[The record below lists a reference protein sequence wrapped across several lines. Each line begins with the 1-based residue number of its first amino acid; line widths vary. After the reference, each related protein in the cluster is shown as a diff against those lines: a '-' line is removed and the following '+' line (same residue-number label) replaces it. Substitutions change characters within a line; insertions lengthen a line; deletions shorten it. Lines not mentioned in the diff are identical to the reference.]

1 MQVTNTIQNITYK
14 FQFIQQSKTAACMIA
29 GGRATFRH
37 LISALY
43 RNIIQ
48 LDKLEFDEE
57 NEYEKQ

>member
-1 MQVTNTIQNITYK
+1 
-14 FQFIQQSKTAACMIA
+14 MIA